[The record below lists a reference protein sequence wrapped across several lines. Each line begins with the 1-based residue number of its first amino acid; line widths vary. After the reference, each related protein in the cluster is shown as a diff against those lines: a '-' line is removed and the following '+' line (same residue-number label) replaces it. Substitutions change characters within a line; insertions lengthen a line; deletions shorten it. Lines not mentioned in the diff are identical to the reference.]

1 MQLGLRPIHKS
12 SSAVSVKSNT
22 ESVSLRDRVLEI
34 LIRSVE
40 PSQRKE
46 EFINLSRQANCPL
59 LAIEQLAA
67 IIENEVECVENRADI
82 AAEIDGLLEAVEA
95 SVDIRSV
102 LPADEGYS
110 TLSVSWMA
118 QSQTGSLLDNLVNS
132 CLNSSQSRNYFN
144 P

>member
-1 MQLGLRPIHKS
+1 MLNQILNQLLD
-12 SSAVSVKSNT
+12 
-22 ESVSLRDRVLEI
+22 RDRVWEI
-34 LIRSVE
+34 LIRSLE

-46 EFINLSRQANCPL
+46 EFINLSRQVIAHSQPSSNK
-59 LAIEQLAA
+59 AA
-67 IIENEVECVENRADI
+67 IIENEVECMENRADT

-118 QSQTGSLLDNLVNS
+118 QSQTGTLQRQS
-132 CLNSSQSRNYFN
+132 C
-144 P
+144 